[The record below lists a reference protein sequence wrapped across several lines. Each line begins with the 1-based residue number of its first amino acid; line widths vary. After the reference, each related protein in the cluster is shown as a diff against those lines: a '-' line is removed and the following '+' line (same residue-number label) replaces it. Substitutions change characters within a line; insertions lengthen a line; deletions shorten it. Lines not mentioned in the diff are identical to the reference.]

1 MVKKRQIEYNSI
13 EEIDNEVKKLKLDL
27 AKHKGMLA
35 SKTKTNNTSKK
46 GELKKQIARLLTK
59 KNQLSKQTIVSAV
72 EGKK

>member
-1 MVKKRQIEYNSI
+1 MVKKRKIEYNSI
-13 EEIDNEVKKLKLDL
+13 EEIDNKVKKLKLDL

-46 GELKKQIARLLTK
+46 GELKKEIARLLTK
-59 KNQLSKQTIVSAV
+59 KNQLSKLNLVNAV